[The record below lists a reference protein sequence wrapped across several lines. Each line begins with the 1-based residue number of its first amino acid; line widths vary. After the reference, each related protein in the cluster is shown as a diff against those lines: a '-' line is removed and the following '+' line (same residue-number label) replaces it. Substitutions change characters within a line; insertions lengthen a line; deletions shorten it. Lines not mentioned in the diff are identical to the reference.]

1 MDPVAAEVVRTQDE
15 IDAAAMRAQ
24 KASFE
29 AEDAGDT
36 DDAAEA
42 VYSFWQW
49 MTGNRA
55 DDPTLDMGAPL

>member
-29 AEDAGDT
+29 AEDAGGHDEAA
-36 DDAAEA
+36 DAI
-42 VYSFWQW
+42 YTFWQW
-49 MTGNRA
+49 LTGNG
-55 DDPTLDMGAPL
+55 DTDPTEGMDAPL

>member
-1 MDPVAAEVVRTQDE
+1 MAATVVRTQDE

-36 DDAAEA
+36 DDAAEGI
-42 VYSFWQW
+42 YSFWQW
-49 MTGNRA
+49 MTGNRP
-55 DDPTLDMGAPL
+55 DDPTAEMGEPL

>member
-1 MDPVAAEVVRTQDE
+1 MAAEVVRTQDE

-42 VYSFWQW
+42 IYSFWQW
-49 MTGNRA
+49 MTGNS
-55 DDPTLDMGAPL
+55 DTDPTDEMGAPL